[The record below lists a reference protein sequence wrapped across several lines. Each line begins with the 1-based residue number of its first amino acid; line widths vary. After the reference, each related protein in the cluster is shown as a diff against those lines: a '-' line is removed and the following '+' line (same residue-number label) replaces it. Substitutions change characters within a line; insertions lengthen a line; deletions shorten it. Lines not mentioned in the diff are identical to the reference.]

1 MKLTDSLIPYNLMS
15 MHPLLHLTMLTTGL
29 ILVNRDKDGFYEIEG
44 NCSPTSEDA
53 KKFLG
58 SYKENLMNY
67 ALLSHAVSI
76 ALHYAY

>member
-29 ILVNRDKDGFYEIEG
+29 ILVNRDKVGFYEIEG
-44 NCSPTSEDA
+44 NCSPTSEDS
-53 KKFLG
+53 KKFLDG
-58 SYKENLMNY
+58 YKVNLMNY

>member
-44 NCSPTSEDA
+44 NCSPTSKDA
-53 KKFLG
+53 KRFLG